1 MKIPLIILSAI
12 LACWLNAGFAIA
24 GDDKD
29 PDSSKPTNY
38 CHDEASWKEWDALVK
53 KYPDDMDIQT
63 LHALRLGLCI
73 KIDKG
78 SIKLKD
84 ATDIFNHAHEE
95 VVRRAKEKRDKER
108 QPAM

>member
-1 MKIPLIILSAI
+1 MKIPLIILAVI
-12 LACWLNAGFAIA
+12 LACWLNAGSAIA

-29 PDSSKPTNY
+29 PDSSKPKNY

-63 LHALRLGLCI
+63 LDALRLGLCI

-84 ATDIFNHAHEE
+84 AIDIFDHAHEE
-95 VVRRAKEKRDKER
+95 VIRRATERDKER
-108 QPAM
+108 PPAM